1 MTQYP
6 SNYNDPTTLTFDA
19 VIERQAVQDTVSST
33 GLSSLTQTTDPI
45 GDMIKAIGML
55 EVEIEN
61 FKRTLLLPNTLVVDV
76 ATTASLNNGSVLY
89 QNGTNGVDAQLFL
102 DEDLAA
108 IDGVNPY
115 VGMRILVKD
124 ELTPSLRKAYNGIY
138 TVTSLG
144 VGSYALTR
152 TTDADSSDELKSG
165 TTVVVRQGNTNGKRM
180 FICVNEGVTDLGITP
195 MIFTELYSKSQLP
208 FGDENNILFA
218 NAATTAALPSTAAI
232 IYNNGLGGVGAS
244 LSRGENG
251 ALGNIDGIS
260 LNTGDKILVK
270 NQALSAQNGLYV
282 IQNLGS
288 GGSPYV
294 LVRDTSADEPNEY
307 ASGLSVKVLSGSTN
321 GGQWYKNTNTSSVTM
336 GTTGI
341 TWSLFTSVD
350 NTRPFPDNI
359 QFPIDERTYFV
370 NLYGSK
376 LKQLQK
382 EALDL
387 SLRVKKMQVYLSGYT
402 NVVGDQSPTDNI
414 YPSSQNRGW

>member
-1 MTQYP
+1 MTKYP
-6 SNYNDPTTLTFDA
+6 SNYNDPTTLTFDT

-76 ATTASLNNGSVLY
+76 ATTAPLNNGSVLY
-89 QNGTNGVDAQLFL
+89 QNGTNGVDAQLYL

-138 TVTSLG
+138 TVTSLD
-144 VGSYALTR
+144 VGGYALTR

-165 TTVVVRQGNTNGKRM
+165 TTVVVRQGDINGKRM

-195 MIFTELYSKSQLP
+195 IIFTELYSKSQLP

-218 NAATTAALPSTAAI
+218 KAATTAVLPSTAAI
-232 IYNNGLGGVGAS
+232 IYNNGLAGVGAS

-270 NQALSAQNGLYV
+270 DQALSAQNGLYV
-282 IQNLGS
+282 IQNLG
-288 GGSPYV
+288 GAGSPYV
-294 LVRDTSADEPNEY
+294 LIRDTLADEPNEY
-307 ASGLSVKVLSGSTN
+307 AAGLSVKVLSGSTN
-321 GGQWYKNTNTSSVTM
+321 GGKWYQNTNTSSVTM

-350 NTRPFPDNI
+350 NTRPFPNNI
-359 QFPIDERTYFV
+359 KFPIDERTYFV

-387 SLRVKKMQVYLSGYT
+387 SLKVKKMQVYLSGYT
-402 NVVGDQSPTDNI
+402 NVVGNQSPTDNI
-414 YPSSQNRGW
+414 YPSSKNRGW